1 MLNKF
6 RLRIWSL
13 YEAARLKLL
22 KYRKSKTII
31 KDAID
36 SDDENEQELDINN
49 SVDNNKS
56 SRSNNADTMHAMP
69 EDWYPD
75 GWLIFIQHGAL
86 ADKSS
91 QIVLN
96 EVGNGPTISPVTNNN
111 NAVTIFD
118 LTPCKTPNTNNS
130 AFIIPKTEIINNNIP
145 NNNTYGA
152 VNTEAQSRNIL
163 RGNQKKK
170 PNESYDSTV
179 NNQETEMMSIAKT
192 SNTLKVHEAIKQDM
206 KENPTSYS
214 EQEIQIVNTKR
225 KTFLL
230 ASLDIK

>member
-1 MLNKF
+1 M
-6 RLRIWSL
+6 
-13 YEAARLKLL
+13 KLL

-31 KDAID
+31 KDAIG
-36 SDDENEQELDINN
+36 SDGENEQELDINN

-96 EVGNGPTISPVTNNN
+96 EVGNGPTISPVSNNNKSNGNINNNDNN

-163 RGNQKKK
+163 RGNQKKKK